1 MPATLTPFL
10 MFQNGESAEAMET
23 YVALFGGTVLRKD
36 LHGPDG
42 PGGPEAAALVML
54 GEIDIAGQ
62 RIRFSDSP
70 MRHAFDLTPSFSIF
84 VDVDDEAELERLF
97 AALGDGGSVM
107 MPRGDYGFSRQFAW
121 VSDRYGVSW
130 QLNLP

>member
-1 MPATLTPFL
+1 MG
-10 MFQNGESAEAMET
+10 QIHQ
-23 YVALFGGTVLRKD
+23 Y
-36 LHGPDG
+36 PDRQPKLQKG
-42 PGGPEAAALVML
+42 V
-54 GEIDIAGQ
+54 
-62 RIRFSDSP
+62 
-70 MRHAFDLTPSFSIF
+70 TPSFSIF
-84 VDVDDEAELERLF
+84 VDVDDEADLERLF